1 MPEEAVADRKP
12 PGQTPERISFFT
24 DAIFAIAM
32 TLLVI
37 DIPRPE
43 GMYFSVGGSVSKA
56 EAFDRLAHF
65 LGSQWDSFYAYFLTF
80 LIVWIVWRQH
90 HRMFDQF
97 SRTTPRMVGWH
108 FPLLLFAAFLPYAS
122 TTYGHY
128 ADNPMAALL
137 YGVVVAAVL
146 LSRTAIQAE
155 GLRSGVL
162 IEGAD
167 RDEYRAEVIVS
178 WITTGYWVLTLALVW
193 WTPWAGIPWFFS
205 SAVASLVRSVV
216 RRRRRVSPA

>member
-1 MPEEAVADRKP
+1 
-12 PGQTPERISFFT
+12 
-24 DAIFAIAM
+24 M

-43 GMYFSVGGSVSKA
+43 GPRFAVGHGLSKA
-56 EAFDRLAHF
+56 KAFDNLAHF
-65 LGSQWDSFYAYFLTF
+65 LGSQVDAFYAYFLTF
-80 LIVWIVWRQH
+80 LILWIVWRQH
-90 HRMFDQF
+90 HRIFDQF
-97 SRTTPRMVGWH
+97 SRATPRMVAWH

-137 YGVVVAAVL
+137 YGVVVAVVL
-146 LSRTAIQAE
+146 FSRTAIQAE
-155 GLRSGVL
+155 GLQSGVL

-167 RDEYRAEVIVS
+167 REDYRAEVLVS

-193 WTPWAGIPWFFS
+193 WTPWAGIPWLFTSLF
-205 SAVASLVRSVV
+205 ATLVRSVV
-216 RRRRRVSPA
+216 RRRGLRSAPV

>member
-1 MPEEAVADRKP
+1 VTAERKP

-37 DIPRPE
+37 EIARPE
-43 GMYFSVGGSVSKA
+43 GARFAVGHGVSKA
-56 EAFDRLAHF
+56 QAFDHLADF
-65 LGSQWDSFYAYFLTF
+65 LGSQVDAFYAYFLTF
-80 LIVWIVWRQH
+80 LILWIVWRQH
-90 HRMFDQF
+90 HRLFDQF
-97 SRTTPRMVGWH
+97 SRVTPRMVGWH

-122 TTYGHY
+122 STYGHY

-137 YGVVVAAVL
+137 YGVVVAVVL
-146 LSRTAIQAE
+146 FSRTAIQAE
-155 GLRSGVL
+155 ALRGGVL

-167 RDEYRAEVIVS
+167 RDDYRAELTVS

-193 WTPWAGIPWFFS
+193 WTPWAGIPWLFS
-205 SAVASLVRSVV
+205 SAVASLVRAVL
-216 RRRRRVSPA
+216 RRRRLPAASA

>member
-1 MPEEAVADRKP
+1 MTAERKP

-37 DIPRPE
+37 EIPRPE
-43 GMYFSVGGSVSKA
+43 GTFFSVGDGPGHTKA
-56 EAFDRLAHF
+56 EAFDHLAHF
-65 LGSQWDSFYAYFLTF
+65 LGGQWDAFYAYFLTF
-80 LIVWIVWRQH
+80 LILWIVWRQH

-97 SRTTPRMVGWH
+97 SRVTPRMVGWH

-122 TTYGHY
+122 STYGHY

-155 GLRSGVL
+155 GLRGGVL

-167 RDEYRAEVIVS
+167 REDYRAELTVS
-178 WITTGYWVLTLALVW
+178 WITSGYWVLTLALVW
-193 WTPWAGIPWFFS
+193 WTPWAGIPWLFTSLF
-205 SAVASLVRSVV
+205 ATLVRSVV
-216 RRRRRVSPA
+216 RRRRLRSAPV

>member
-1 MPEEAVADRKP
+1 VTTERKP

-43 GMYFSVGGSVSKA
+43 GMNFSVGDGHTKT
-56 EAFDRLAHF
+56 EAFDQLARF
-65 LGSQWDSFYAYFLTF
+65 LGHQWDAFYAYFLTF
-80 LIVWIVWRQH
+80 LILWIVWRQH

-97 SRTTPRMVGWH
+97 GRVTPRMVGWH

-137 YGVVVAAVL
+137 YGLVVAVVL
-146 LSRTAIQAE
+146 FSRSAIQTEA
-155 GLRSGVL
+155 LRGDVL
-162 IEGAD
+162 IDAAD
-167 RDEYRAEVIVS
+167 REDYRAEIRVS

-193 WTPWAGIPWFFS
+193 WTPWAGIPWFFTS
-205 SAVASLVRSVV
+205 TIASLVRSVA
-216 RRRRRVSPA
+216 RRRRPAVPA

>member
-1 MPEEAVADRKP
+1 VTTERKP

-43 GMYFSVGGSVSKA
+43 GMKFSVGDGQTKT
-56 EAFDRLAHF
+56 EAFDQLAHF
-65 LGSQWDSFYAYFLTF
+65 LRSQVDAFYAYFLTF
-80 LIVWIVWRQH
+80 LILWIVWRQH
-90 HRMFDQF
+90 HRLFDQF
-97 SRTTPRMVGWH
+97 SRVTPRMVAWH

-122 TTYGHY
+122 SIYGHY

-137 YGVVVAAVL
+137 YGVVVGAVL
-146 LSRTAIQAE
+146 FSRTAIQAE
-155 GLRSGVL
+155 GLRDGVL

-167 RDEYRAEVIVS
+167 REDYRAEVLVS
-178 WITTGYWVLTLALVW
+178 WITTGYWILTLALVW
-193 WTPWAGIPWFFS
+193 WTPWVGIPWLLTSLF
-205 SAVASLVRSVV
+205 ATLVRSVV
-216 RRRRRVSPA
+216 RRRRLRSAPA